1 MLTWAV
7 DRGQASAN
15 YLRGFK
21 RLYHANRSEIVW
33 LPEHI
38 APFMNVAPV
47 EMQRAL
53 ILGLHTGQRE
63 GDLLRM
69 PWSAYDGVRIS
80 LRQGKARRGRELGP
94 LIEIP
99 CTSALRRMLD
109 GMDRVSPLI
118 LTTKTG
124 QSFKKRY
131 FARLWDEAMTKA
143 GLQSVSLP
151 GSDQPRR
158 IALP

>member
-1 MLTWAV
+1 
-7 DRGQASAN
+7 
-15 YLRGFK
+15 
-21 RLYHANRSEIVW
+21 
-33 LPEHI
+33 
-38 APFMNVAPV
+38 
-47 EMQRAL
+47 MQRAL

-80 LRQGKARRGRELGP
+80 LRQGKARRGGKLGQ

-109 GMDRVSPLI
+109 SMDRVSPLI
-118 LTTKTG
+118 LITKTG

-143 GLQSVSLP
+143 GLQSVMLP
-151 GSDQPRR
+151 GSEQPMRINHDSDLISRFRIVSAITFLPHFRCVWLRR
-158 IALP
+158 R